1 MESAARDDDSDKSKA
16 YWKSFLS
23 RASTS
28 QSLSR
33 NRLGRPKA
41 AAHCL
46 LRIYIDHHTRFRSC
60 GGFHL
65 LGSRR
70 LHAATRGRISKPLPL
85 RCGANGAAR
94 KAAIYQLD
102 TWSPTRSKSGARS
115 SKHALDYRPVVPITI
130 WNSGMATCVSRLR
143 DKNNE
148 KACRNEHTGVRRS
161 KRRVVTVGVSNRETS
176 PYLVYVCR

>member
-1 MESAARDDDSDKSKA
+1 MDFAARDDDSDKSKT

-28 QSLSR
+28 QSSSR
-33 NRLGRPKA
+33 TRLGRPKA
-41 AAHCL
+41 AADCL
-46 LRIYIDHHTRFRSC
+46 LRIYMDHHTRFRSC
-60 GGFHL
+60 WGFHM

-70 LHAATRGRISKPLPL
+70 LHAATRGRISKPLL
-85 RCGANGAAR
+85 LICRANGAAR

-102 TWSPTRSKSGARS
+102 TWSPNRSISGARS

-130 WNSGMATCVSRLR
+130 WSSGMATCVSRLR
-143 DKNNE
+143 DNNNE
-148 KACRNEHTGVRRS
+148 KACRSKHTGVCRG

-176 PYLVYVCR
+176 LY